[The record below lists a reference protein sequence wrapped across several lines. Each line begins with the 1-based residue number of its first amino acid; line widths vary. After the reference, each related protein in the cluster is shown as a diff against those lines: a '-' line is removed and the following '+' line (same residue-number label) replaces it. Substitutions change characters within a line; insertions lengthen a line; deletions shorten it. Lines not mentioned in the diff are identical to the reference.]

1 MILAL
6 VDGIYGSKIN
16 DNNLIKLQITAI
28 TMAVLPVALC
38 YYSQNLVYCKYL
50 FPNEEIYIAAFNPYL
65 ISTLFNNYTYLRYFS

>member
-1 MILAL
+1 
-6 VDGIYGSKIN
+6 
-16 DNNLIKLQITAI
+16 
-28 TMAVLPVALC
+28 MAVLPVALC